1 MWFFNG
7 EPSRLCGVGPPIILP
22 EFGEWLELLSGKEY
36 IASMLLMFMEF
47 RMMDA
52 YRASVGVVMVF
63 RGVNFRISVSP
74 YKKLAFGV
82 LVGVAKLRGL

>member
-1 MWFFNG
+1 
-7 EPSRLCGVGPPIILP
+7 
-22 EFGEWLELLSGKEY
+22 
-36 IASMLLMFMEF
+36 MFMEF